1 MKALQRCAWL
11 VPLSLVTVLACS
23 ATVFASDRID
33 IADGASHSGDL
44 TARSGPIR
52 IGNDVDI
59 DGAISTRNG
68 AIRVGNDSR
77 LGDVDSRNGAIT
89 LGSRNQAGEISTR
102 NGSIDLGEENRVLA
116 LDTRNGSV
124 TVGVGSMVDG
134 PVHTRN
140 GSIHIGRLGQVRG
153 SVSTRNGRIRLDPG
167 SAVAGQVESRN
178 GAISLEQADVGQEV
192 TSRAGNIELALG
204 SRVGGHVVIDV
215 SEQSGSWRLFGGSV
229 NYSDAGDIRILD
241 DSIVEGDVIIR
252 LPANYNAQIP
262 SVTIAAQARVLG
274 QVRVDPRVKLNIEG
288 EVAGGIHQR

>member
-11 VPLSLVTVLACS
+11 APLSLVTVLACS

-44 TARSGPIR
+44 MARNGPIR

-215 SEQSGSWRLFGGSV
+215 SEQSGGWRLFGGSV